1 METKQTFCRFCHAFC
16 AIEVDIEDG
25 RAIKVR
31 GDAKNPVY
39 KGFTC
44 VKGREL
50 PEQHYHPDRL
60 LISQKKQADKSF
72 RPIPHQDAISE
83 IAEKLKEIIAVGGS
97 RAVATFSGTY
107 GFSYPTSGAFTA
119 AFMSG
124 IG

>member
-1 METKQTFCRFCHAFC
+1 MKPDLLYSCCDSAIVYMEGEFVMETTQTFCRFCHAFC

-44 VKGREL
+44 IKGRQL

-60 LISQKKQADKSF
+60 L
-72 RPIPHQDAISE
+72 
-83 IAEKLKEIIAVGGS
+83 
-97 RAVATFSGTY
+97 FSP
-107 GFSYPTSGAFTA
+107 SK
-119 AFMSG
+119 
-124 IG
+124 I

>member
-44 VKGREL
+44 IKGRQL

-60 LISQKKQADKSF
+60 LFSQKKQADQSF
-72 RPIPHQDAISE
+72 LPIPHQDAISE
-83 IAEKLKEIIAVGGS
+83 IAKKIQEIIDTL
-97 RAVATFSGTY
+97 RTFLVSLLR
-107 GFSYPTSGAFTA
+107 
-119 AFMSG
+119 M
-124 IG
+124 